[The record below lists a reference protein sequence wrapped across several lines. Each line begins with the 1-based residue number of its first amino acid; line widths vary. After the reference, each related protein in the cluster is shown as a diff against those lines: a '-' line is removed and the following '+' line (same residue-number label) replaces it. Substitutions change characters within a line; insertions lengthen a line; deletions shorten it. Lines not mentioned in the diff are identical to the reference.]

1 MYLNTTP
8 ETREAK
14 RSYAQVVKDTPS
26 KPPRIESMSP
36 ECEPG
41 EDWTDVS
48 SVASCSWP
56 GSVDEEQ
63 RALLSHHTLR
73 HHSISVA
80 TGTEEHRQL
89 ESYSEQPPPT
99 PHEID
104 EVLCVDDNV
113 DSRTLHAM
121 AGHIKSRN
129 RSSGLYKHVRTIPGM
144 PLIDGDSMKSWR
156 PYPGTVTLKALLH
169 NVTISQDPGIRV
181 LLSGEGR

>member
-8 ETREAK
+8 ETRESK
-14 RSYAQVVKDTPS
+14 RSYAQVVKDAPS
-26 KPPRIESMSP
+26 KPRVESMSP

-63 RALLSHHTLR
+63 RALHSHHTLR
-73 HHSISVA
+73 QHSISVA
-80 TGTEEHRQL
+80 TDTEEHRQL

-104 EVLCVDDNV
+104 DARCIDDNV

-129 RSSGLYKHVRTIPGM
+129 RSPGLYKHVRTIPRM
-144 PLIDGDSMKSWR
+144 PLIDEESRKSWR
-156 PYPGTVTLKALLH
+156 PYPGTVIFLKASLH
-169 NVTISQDPGIRV
+169 NVTISQAPGIRV